1 LRNCDTVEELRN
13 WIEEHLLHITLED

>member
-13 WIEEHLLHITLED
+13 WIEEHLLHITYKD